1 MELLSDLISVIVPVY
16 NVEKYLERCLN
27 SIIDQTY
34 KNIEIICI
42 NDGSNDSCG
51 DILKIYNKKDNRVK
65 IIEQE
70 NQGLSSARNTGLV
83 AAGGEYIFFVDSDD
97 WLPLNALELL
107 YKKIKK
113 DNSDI
118 VIGTIVKVYLNK
130 SKKYVLKNLE
140 EKIYSSEEYLK
151 YSMKNKNF
159 TANVVNK
166 LYKTKIIRKYNICF
180 EKEVLFEDFLFTI
193 QYLIY
198 SKKISILNN
207 DIYYYCLTRKDSIVN
222 KVTQKDLDALENISE
237 IERFLKTEN
246 KSKLLEKEY
255 FQNYIYEWILSATVS
270 KLFKSGNIDKINEM
284 YILIKE
290 NKNFQKYYKKYKKNI
305 FINLK
310 KIFGMIFYNSKII
323 FLLIVVLKNKLL
335 ILKNNCKIRKLF

>member
-16 NVEKYLERCLN
+16 NVEKYLAKCLN
-27 SIIDQTY
+27 SILMQTH

-42 NDGSNDSCG
+42 NDGSSDNCS
-51 DILKIYNKKDNRVK
+51 DILKEYREKDNRVRV
-65 IIEQE
+65 IEQK
-70 NQGLSSARNTGLV
+70 NQGLSGARNTGLKIIR
-83 AAGGEYIFFVDSDD
+83 GKYIFFVDSDD
-97 WLPLNALELL
+97 WLPLDALELL

-118 VIGTIVKVYLNK
+118 VIGNIVKVYLNK

-140 EKIYSSEEYLK
+140 EKIYTSEEYLK

-159 TANVVNK
+159 MANVVNK
-166 LYKTKIIRKYNICF
+166 LYKAEIIQKYNMSF
-180 EKEVLFEDFLFTI
+180 KKEVLFEDFLFTI

-198 SKKISILNN
+198 SKKVSILNK
-207 DIYYYCLTRKDSIVN
+207 DVYYYFLNRKDSIVN
-222 KVTQKDLDALENISE
+222 KVTQKDLDALGNISE
-237 IERFLKTEN
+237 IEIFLRTEN

-305 FINLK
+305 FINFK
-310 KIFGMIFYNSKII
+310 KIFGMIFYNNKRI
-323 FLLIVVLKNKLL
+323 FLLIVILKNKLL
-335 ILKNNCKIRKLF
+335 ILKNNL

>member
-1 MELLSDLISVIVPVY
+1 MKQTNKNFEW
-16 NVEKYLERCLN
+16 
-27 SIIDQTY
+27 II
-34 KNIEIICI
+34 I
-42 NDGSNDSCG
+42 NDGSQDNTEELVKTWKPDFSMRYFKQKNG
-51 DILKIYNKKDNRVK
+51 GKHRAINKGVPLAKYD
-65 IIEQE
+65 
-70 NQGLSSARNTGLV
+70 
-83 AAGGEYIFFVDSDD
+83 YIFIVDSDD
-97 WLPLNALELL
+97 WLPLDALELL

-118 VIGTIVKVYLNK
+118 VIGNIVKVYLNK

-140 EKIYSSEEYLK
+140 EKIYTSEEYLK

-159 TANVVNK
+159 MANVVNK
-166 LYKTKIIRKYNICF
+166 LYKAEIIQKYNMSF
-180 EKEVLFEDFLFTI
+180 KKEVLFEDFLFTI

-198 SKKISILNN
+198 SKKVSILNK
-207 DIYYYCLTRKDSIVN
+207 DIYYYFLNRKDSIVN

-237 IERFLKTEN
+237 IEIFLRTEN

-305 FINLK
+305 FINFK
-310 KIFGMIFYNSKII
+310 KIFGMIFYNNKRI
-323 FLLIVVLKNKLL
+323 FLLIVILKNKLL
-335 ILKNNCKIRKLF
+335 ILKNNL